1 MWCAFDRSFHS
12 VLKCIERILMESKK
26 QKIISLLISI
36 ALGMCIMFAPS
47 IITGEMYDRA
57 DLDPFLTANLVI
69 RSSSFVLGL
78 LVIYDATKVHFKE

>member
-1 MWCAFDRSFHS
+1 MD
-12 VLKCIERILMESKK
+12 LKK
-26 QKIISLLISI
+26 QKMISLTVSI
-36 ALGMCIMFAPS
+36 ALGICIMFAPS
-47 IITGEMYDRA
+47 IITGEMYNHA